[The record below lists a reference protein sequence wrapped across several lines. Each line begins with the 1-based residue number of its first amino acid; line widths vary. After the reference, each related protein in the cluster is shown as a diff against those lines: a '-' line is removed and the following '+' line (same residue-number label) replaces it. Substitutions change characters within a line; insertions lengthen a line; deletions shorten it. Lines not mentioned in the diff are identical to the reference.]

1 MKKII
6 NFILGA
12 VVALNLSASVA
23 NAASKEVR
31 IAFFLEWAT
40 PNQEDKVKKAFDRA
54 FGVPVK
60 WTNFATGGEMTEAM
74 LSGDIDISYSQGLT
88 PFVNAVNAKA
98 PIILV
103 DIAVLYGMG
112 GTTCVVSNASGIT
125 KRNASD
131 LEGKKVA
138 VPLGTMADYVFK
150 ETMRVVGADPSKMK
164 VIDMN
169 PEDGSAALVN
179 GDVAMACLFGGTS
192 IDKAKEAGS
201 SVLTVAEAQEAGIA
215 GIDITSV
222 TNKFLKENPGMV
234 RTFVEVTH
242 EANTRY
248 NAGKSNMNIIAKD
261 AAMDLAGTK
270 KQMGGFEFPDAA
282 TMKSKYMNK
291 GGILMNYL
299 KVMGNMFA
307 TSENPALRNYSKVV
321 DTSYLPN

>member
-6 NFILGA
+6 SIILGA
-12 VVALNLSASVA
+12 VVALNLSLSVV
-23 NAASKEVR
+23 NAAAKEVR

-125 KRNASD
+125 KANASD

-192 IDKAKEAGS
+192 IKKAQEAGS

-242 EANTRY
+242 EANARY
-248 NAGKSNMNIIAKD
+248 NSGKSDMNVIAKD

-270 KQMGGFEFPDAA
+270 KQMGGFEFPDAG
-282 TMKSKYMNK
+282 TMKAKYMNS
-291 GGILMNYL
+291 GGILMSYL
-299 KVMGNMFA
+299 SVMGNMFA
-307 TSENPALRNYSKVV
+307 TSENPALSDYSKVV
-321 DTSYLPN
+321 DTSYLP